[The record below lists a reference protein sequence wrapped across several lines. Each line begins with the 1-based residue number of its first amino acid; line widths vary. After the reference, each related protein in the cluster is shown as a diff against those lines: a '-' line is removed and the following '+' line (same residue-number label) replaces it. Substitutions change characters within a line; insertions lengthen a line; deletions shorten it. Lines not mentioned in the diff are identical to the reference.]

1 MQRLATASQENDK
14 AGIIDISK
22 QIAVCAQNVVTISK
36 TIPGNA
42 EDKGQILSFA
52 LAAKGTSVQLKI
64 LSAVVS
70 KRKKWMVQK
79 KKLILFVVLESIYS
93 RTRPHC

>member
-1 MQRLATASQENDK
+1 MSRLATASQENDK

-64 LSAVVS
+64 LSAVKASIQGVF
-70 KRKKWMVQK
+70 VCGV
-79 KKLILFVVLESIYS
+79 LLFSH
-93 RTRPHC
+93 R